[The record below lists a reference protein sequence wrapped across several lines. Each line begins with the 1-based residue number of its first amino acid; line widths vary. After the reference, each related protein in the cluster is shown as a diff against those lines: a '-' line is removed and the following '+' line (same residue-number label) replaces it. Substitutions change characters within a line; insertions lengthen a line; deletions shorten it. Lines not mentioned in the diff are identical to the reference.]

1 MLETPGPNSAQRV
14 LAHLLEQQTAVTRPE
29 IGSAC
34 HLSRPTVLAA
44 VERLEL
50 AGLVMTVGQRSGL
63 PGRSA
68 SLFEVSPDAGMIAGL
83 DIGGSNLR
91 VALTDVR
98 GVLLAEMQEPT
109 TVVGGLAVARQGVR
123 LVRRVLKESVTDG
136 RRLSAVGVS
145 IPGVVGADGATVHY
159 AWNVGQPE
167 PFDFHSVLAQ
177 ALDAPVL
184 LDNNVNLAAVGEQQ
198 QGAARELN
206 TFAVIAV
213 GAGVGAGIVHQGHLL
228 RGAHGGAGEVAFL
241 PTSQDYR
248 RPEAGAPDEAGGV
261 ILLRTAQSRGRWEGR
276 GAPASVEELFARAA
290 AGEQTAIELVEEESR
305 RIAVIAASISAVVDP
320 EAIIL
325 TGGVGANEMLVAR
338 VAELVGDI
346 SPFGTP
352 VLRSGLGARASLVG
366 ALHLG
371 ETSTQQALLSQVGDA
386 RFSGDQPA
394 LGRPSRREPVEV
406 Q

>member
-1 MLETPGPNSAQRV
+1 MLEAPGATSAQRV
-14 LAHLLEQQTAVTRPE
+14 LVHLLAQQAAVTRPE
-29 IGSAC
+29 IAKAC

-44 VERLEL
+44 VERLEQ
-50 AGLVMTVGQRSGL
+50 AGVVAAVGQRSGL

-68 SLFEVSPDAGMIAGL
+68 TLYEVSPSAGMVAGL

-91 VALTDVR
+91 VALTDAR

-109 TVVGGLAVARQGVR
+109 TVVGGLAVAQQGVR

-167 PFDFHSVLAQ
+167 PFDFHSVLTQ

-184 LDNNVNLAAVGEQQ
+184 LDNNVNLAAVGEQR
-198 QGAARELN
+198 QGAACDLN

-241 PTSQDYR
+241 PTSQHYR

-261 ILLRTAQSRGRWEGR
+261 ILLRAAQSQNMWDGEE
-276 GAPASVEELFARAA
+276 APNSVEELFKRAA
-290 AGEQTAIELVEEESR
+290 AGKRTAIELVEGESR
-305 RIAVIAASISAVVDP
+305 RIAVIAASISAIVDP

-325 TGGVGANEMLVAR
+325 TGGVGANEMLVER
-338 VAELVGDI
+338 VTALVEEM
-346 SPFGTP
+346 SPFATP

-371 ETSTQQALLSQVGDA
+371 VSFTQQALLAQVGDW
-386 RFSGDQPA
+386 RPSSEEPA
-394 LGRPSRREPVEV
+394 LPRPLRREPLEV
-406 Q
+406 L